1 MDLKK
6 RFIPVTVKVP
16 FGGRTESQQT
26 KSQQF
31 NSAGVLH
38 YITIDKIQKKATI
51 NFCISLTIKK

>member
-16 FGGRTESQQT
+16 FGGRTESQQ
-26 KSQQF
+26 F
-31 NSAGVLH
+31 NSAGVVH
-38 YITIDKIQKKATI
+38 YITIDKIQKKMQQI